1 MPPEQPMWLRKSVLR
16 GVAEG
21 LLTQEDGMKML
32 GESLKVKE
40 PMSLVE
46 RRAFMKLPLLERR
59 KIMARQAKEIA
70 AHCKKDASRKDLET
84 GDIVDY

>member
-1 MPPEQPMWLRKSVLR
+1 LPPEQPMWLRKSVLR

-21 LLTQEDGMKML
+21 LLTQEDGISML

-46 RRAFMKLPLLERR
+46 RRAFMELPLVDRR

-70 AHCKKDASRKDLET
+70 AHYEKDTSWKNLET
-84 GDIVDY
+84 GDIVDC